1 MAQLP
6 AGHVPLI
13 KTLLQWLRPAPR
25 PIEDAHWN
33 DACHR
38 AAWLRGLDDERR
50 TRLRALATRF
60 LHEKTIFPVGEL
72 QLQPAD
78 GVLLAA
84 LCCLPLLS
92 SAKWGWR
99 VGRS

>member
-1 MAQLP
+1 M
-6 AGHVPLI
+6 
-13 KTLLQWLRPAPR
+13 LQWLRPAPR

-84 LCCLPLLS
+84 LCCLPLLE
-92 SAKWGWR
+92 
-99 VGRS
+99 